1 MVITLLEGD
10 EDLWISDVCSPKE
23 MTGELSTGEVGG
35 KRGGWGWPKP
45 SLAWRYFGYCVLFL
59 DFFCHHAGD
68 RITTIKEDVQKS
80 GVSRRHSG
88 CVSVGESRMDV
99 QGGLEQGEP
108 LGNHLGKTA
117 KNPLDLSTAQKQHEE
132 VRSKE
137 VCQKRR
143 QNPRGK
149 CGGNHKMNSRLF
161 SCRRTQSVRRL
172 YKCSNCTESFKW
184 KSSLTYDEHIHTR
197 ERSFKF

>member
-1 MVITLLEGD
+1 MAQVRL
-10 EDLWISDVCSPKE
+10 
-23 MTGELSTGEVGG
+23 GG
-35 KRGGWGWPKP
+35 KREGWGWPKLFL
-45 SLAWRYFGYCVLFL
+45 SGQYFGYCMLFL
-59 DFFCHHAGD
+59 AFFCHPAAD
-68 RITTIKEDVQKS
+68 VTTAMKEDVQKS
-80 GVSRRHSG
+80 KVSERQSS
-88 CVSVGESRMDV
+88 CVSEGESRRDV
-99 QGGLEQGEP
+99 QGALEQGEHFKKP
-108 LGNHLGKTA
+108 LGNHTGRTA
-117 KNPLDLSTAQKQHEE
+117 RNPLDLSTAQKQHEE

>member
-1 MVITLLEGD
+1 VLLLGFLSSSRIWDHKYEGEAAGD
-10 EDLWISDVCSPKE
+10 GCGWKKVEWCLSGENQKGCPKGSE
-23 MTGELSTGEVGG
+23 AREALQEATG
-35 KRGGWGWPKP
+35 KP
-45 SLAWRYFGYCVLFL
+45 SRRERGTPWSA
-59 DFFCHHAGD
+59 A
-68 RITTIKEDVQKS
+68 QAKS
-80 GVSRRHSG
+80 
-88 CVSVGESRMDV
+88 
-99 QGGLEQGEP
+99 L
-108 LGNHLGKTA
+108 LKT
-117 KNPLDLSTAQKQHEE
+117 L
-132 VRSKE
+132 RSKE
-137 VCQKRR
+137 ACQKRR